1 MYKSAG
7 NCPSIFFPYL
17 IELFTSQMHLVR
29 LEIRMKTNFLFIFS
43 LISMKYVQ

>member
-7 NCPSIFFPYL
+7 NCPSIS
-17 IELFTSQMHLVR
+17 SQMHLVR